1 MPDGCEAKCQHLQGM
16 HEERTA
22 PYHVRDRREAIKAQL
37 EPWQQDAMA
46 VWTAYLLKDL
56 SR

>member
-1 MPDGCEAKCQHLQGM
+1 MPEGYEAKCQHLQGM

-37 EPWQQDAMA
+37 EPWQQDA
-46 VWTAYLLKDL
+46 TAAGTAHLFQALRK
-56 SR
+56 